1 MGSRYFLFSSYFLVE
16 FCMFLFAEVYKDLG
30 EGRRVVECLVLAAY
44 LLVSGYWFSIYYD
57 IGQGKR
63 ERDAL
68 IRAARNGEIDRLCF
82 EELPHSEYLFVNEV
96 RDDDPAG
103 IANFYEFYNIPDT
116 VEFHNSLEDF
126 SPEK

>member
-1 MGSRYFLFSSYFLVE
+1 
-16 FCMFLFAEVYKDLG
+16 MFLFAESYRDWGKG
-30 EGRRVVECLVLAAY
+30 SRAVECFVLAAY

-68 IRAARNGEIDRLCF
+68 IRAARNGEIDILCF

-96 RDDDPAG
+96 RDDDKAG
-103 IANFYEFYNIPDT
+103 IANFYEFYKIPDF
-116 VEFHNSLEDF
+116 VEFRNTPEGF